1 MMPIFPKFCTLS
13 LHSLSTSCTPKKQ
26 CARVPLGGAKMKDW
40 DKQDNSS
47 DEIPNEGLQD
57 VTDSDSDAG
66 DW

>member
-1 MMPIFPKFCTLS
+1 
-13 LHSLSTSCTPKKQ
+13 
-26 CARVPLGGAKMKDW
+26 MKDW

>member
-1 MMPIFPKFCTLS
+1 
-13 LHSLSTSCTPKKQ
+13 
-26 CARVPLGGAKMKDW
+26 MKDW

-47 DEIPNEGLQD
+47 DDIPSEGLQD